1 MQVLRASK
9 EYQWLRELGVSDE
22 DARRA
27 LRLARRA
34 TLVKL
39 GEDEAVVAVP
49 SQRLGSLSP
58 ERVVSHRDLEA
69 LLRGEE
75 TRITTAKV
83 GRLPEEQQVY
93 LVRVTRGGATCQ
105 CPATR
110 LAGDPL
116 CIHKLAAAVVLYQRG
131 RLDLLEWLPGAIK
144 AKKEWKAKR
153 RTRKTEAGRVPSLAE
168 FTAKALSK
176 ASSALPSA
184 GALAWP
190 LCLAA

>member
-1 MQVLRASK
+1 MQVLRTSK
-9 EYQWLRELGVSDE
+9 EYKWLRELGVSDE

-39 GEDEAVVAVP
+39 GEDEAIVAVP

-83 GRLPEEQQVY
+83 GKLPEKQQVY
-93 LVRVTRGGATCQ
+93 LVHVTRGRATCQ

-116 CIHKLAAAVVLYQRG
+116 CIHKLAAAVVLYQHG
-131 RLDLLEWLPGAIK
+131 RLDLLGWLPGAVK
-144 AKKEWKAKR
+144 AKREWKAR
-153 RTRKTEAGRVPSLAE
+153 RRARKTGAEKVSSLTE
-168 FTAKALSK
+168 FM
-176 ASSALPSA
+176 
-184 GALAWP
+184 G
-190 LCLAA
+190 